1 MCAGLNNHSTLH
13 PTPSFLV
20 ECVRT
25 CDACPRIAPMR
36 SLNVVMVKC
45 PNTGRELSTGVEMD
59 AATFKRLPDIRSQL
73 MCPICKVDHV
83 WSTRDAWLGNPAP
96 SSPSFRG

>member
-1 MCAGLNNHSTLH
+1 
-13 PTPSFLV
+13 
-20 ECVRT
+20 
-25 CDACPRIAPMR
+25 MR

-45 PNTGRELSTGVEMD
+45 PNTGRELSTGIEMD

-83 WSTRDAWLGNPAP
+83 WSTREAWLGNPAP
-96 SSPSFRG
+96 SVPEFPWLMLNNRIAEND

>member
-1 MCAGLNNHSTLH
+1 LL
-13 PTPSFLV
+13 
-20 ECVRT
+20 
-25 CDACPRIAPMR
+25 PMR

-45 PNTGRELSTGVEMD
+45 PNTGRELSTGIEMD
-59 AATFKRLPDIRSQL
+59 AATFKGLLDIRSQL

-96 SSPSFRG
+96 SVPEFAWLMLNNRIAQND